1 MRASRGGAVLGA
13 VALAW
18 GLTAAGAHAGFFFGP
33 WDLSLGPY
41 TGGHGY
47 SYNVAYGYGLP
58 FSSAQAASIW
68 TYPHQWPFFPNYA
81 NPYYVGGKYCHGVY
95 APDWMFE
102 LGPVPDGPVVP
113 ATPCCAV
120 VQITVPE
127 GAAVWFD
134 GNPTRQTGTERKF
147 ASPALE
153 PGNAYHY
160 EVRARWLVNG
170 RPVEQT
176 RVVAVKAGEHH
187 HILFPLPGPRPA
199 GAP

>member
-1 MRASRGGAVLGA
+1 MRARRGWAVLA
-13 VALAW
+13 TVALAW
-18 GLTAAGAHAGFFFGP
+18 GATAGGAAAGFFTGP

-68 TYPHQWPFFPNYA
+68 TYPHQWPFFPYYA
-81 NPYYVGGKYCHGVY
+81 NPYYVGGKYHHGVY

-102 LGPVPDGPVVP
+102 LEPIPDGPV
-113 ATPCCAV
+113 TPELRCAV

-134 GNPTRQTGTERKF
+134 GNPTRQTGARRTF
-147 ASPALE
+147 SSPPLE

-160 EVRARWLVNG
+160 EVRARWLVKG
-170 RPVEQT
+170 KPVEQT
-176 RVVAVKAGEHH
+176 QVVGVRAGEHH
-187 HILFPLPGPRPA
+187 HILFPLPVPKQA
-199 GAP
+199 AAP